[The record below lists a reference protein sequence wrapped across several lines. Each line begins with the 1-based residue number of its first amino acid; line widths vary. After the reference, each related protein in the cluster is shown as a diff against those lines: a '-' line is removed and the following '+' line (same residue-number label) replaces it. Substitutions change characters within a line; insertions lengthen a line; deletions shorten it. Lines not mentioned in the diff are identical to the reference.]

1 MDDGRDVYEKE
12 DYKETYLFTRNFV
25 YTAYTRIK
33 ELTEQLEKIKKDMI
47 ELRLLLPE
55 NRTTATEYVDGD
67 SGQQDLETYL
77 QRVRKNEGQ

>member
-1 MDDGRDVYEKE
+1 MTDEMYEKTIK
-12 DYKETYLFTRNFV
+12 DLQETL

-55 NRTTATEYVDGD
+55 NRPTATGYVDGD

>member
-1 MDDGRDVYEKE
+1 MTDERYEKTIK
-12 DYKETYLFTRNFV
+12 DLQETL

-55 NRTTATEYVDGD
+55 NRTTATEYVDVD

-77 QRVRKNEGQ
+77 QRVMKNEGQ

>member
-1 MDDGRDVYEKE
+1 MTDEMYEKTIK
-12 DYKETYLFTRNFV
+12 DLQETL